1 MIFYASI
8 IIYMK
13 KLTLKL
19 NDRSPQTLSMK
30 RLGQYI
36 AHLSDM
42 LGEVEHVHFDS
53 VSKGSAM
60 LNVDIENLH
69 YQKVLTHVRE
79 VPNGMGAKKQLS
91 AYRALKQL
99 MDEDG
104 TGGAILD
111 DAEAPVL
118 SFRKRPNDEKPLVV
132 NKSGSVQ
139 GRLYLVGGKDETIP
153 VRLEG
158 ANGETL
164 HCEATTE
171 MAQQLSALLFKQV
184 RVSGRGIWER
194 SPEGAWKL
202 KKLKIELFQELDT
215 ANAGDVVARLQS
227 VGGLKWADMDDPHGV
242 AKDLRG

>member
-1 MIFYASI
+1 
-8 IIYMK
+8 MK

-118 SFRKRPNDEKPLVV
+118 SFRKRPDDEKPLVV

>member
-1 MIFYASI
+1 
-8 IIYMK
+8 MK

-19 NDRSPQTLSMK
+19 NDYSPHTLSMK
-30 RLGQYI
+30 RLGQYLS
-36 AHLSDM
+36 HLSDM
-42 LGEVEHVHFDS
+42 LGEVEHVHFSS

-60 LNVDIENLH
+60 LNVEIEELH

-79 VPNGMGAKKQLS
+79 VPKGLGLKKHQA
-91 AYRALKQL
+91 AYKALQKL

-111 DAEAPVL
+111 NAEAPVL
-118 SFRKRPNDEKPLVV
+118 SFRKRQDDDKPLVV
-132 NKSGSVQ
+132 NKPGSIQ

-164 HCEATTE
+164 LCEATTDI
-171 MAQQLSALLFKQV
+171 AQQLSGLLFKQV
-184 RVSGRGIWER
+184 RVSGHGTWER
-194 SPEGAWKL
+194 SSDGRWRLRKL
-202 KKLKIELFQELDT
+202 KVESFQELNT
-215 ANAGDVVARLQS
+215 SNASSVLATMQS
-227 VGGLKWADMDDPHGV
+227 LGGLKWADMDNPHTV